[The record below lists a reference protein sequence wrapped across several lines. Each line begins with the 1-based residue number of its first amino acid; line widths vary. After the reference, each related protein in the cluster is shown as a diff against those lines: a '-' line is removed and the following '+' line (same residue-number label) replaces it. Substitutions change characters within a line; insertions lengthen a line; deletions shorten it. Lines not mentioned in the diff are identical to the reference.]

1 MSDVASA
8 PIWEADDRNWRQHA
22 ACRGCDPDLF
32 HPTRGQDVSDAK
44 RICAVCPVADICLQW
59 ALENNETMGVWGG
72 RSERERRTMRRQ
84 LRIKRNIPTNQPINH
99 NGRRPDS
106 ERCGTETGY
115 QWHMRHKDA
124 GPACPACQE
133 AHRAYARLRVAEW
146 REKRRGD
153 AA

>member
-1 MSDVASA
+1 MADIDVA
-8 PIWEADDRNWRQHA
+8 PMWEAPDRSWREHA
-22 ACRGCDPDLF
+22 ACRGCNPELF

-84 LRIKRNIPTNQPINH
+84 LRIERNIPINQPINQPK
-99 NGRRPDS
+99 RQPDTD
-106 ERCGTETGY
+106 RHGTETGY
-115 QWHMRHKDA
+115 QWHIRHKDV
-124 GPACPACQE
+124 GPVCHACQE
-133 AHRAYARLRVAEW
+133 AHRAYSRARVAAW
-146 REKRRGD
+146 RAQRRGD